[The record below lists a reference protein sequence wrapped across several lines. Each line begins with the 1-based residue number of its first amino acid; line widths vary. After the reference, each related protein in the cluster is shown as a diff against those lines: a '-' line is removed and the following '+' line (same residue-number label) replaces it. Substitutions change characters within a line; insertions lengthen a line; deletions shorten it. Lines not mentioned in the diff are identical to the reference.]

1 MVNLLND
8 ENSAFTQRLFLALNS
23 IGYEVTNI
31 SGITREINKLFGE
44 KSITTHAVRK
54 WLSGQAIPIHSRL
67 IRLADWLGV
76 SPAWLRFGEGQM
88 YKSDLSH
95 IPHSEE
101 KSYAQIF
108 AKINSLSKEELEL
121 VTHQIELILKIRKM
135 NKLNK

>member
-1 MVNLLND
+1 MLDLLKD
-8 ENSAFTQRLFLALNS
+8 ENTAFTQRLFLALNS

-44 KSITTHAVRK
+44 KSITSHAVRK

-95 IPHSEE
+95 IPFSDENNY
-101 KSYAQIF
+101 SLIF
-108 AKINSLSKEELEL
+108 AKIKSLSKEELEL
-121 VTHQIELILKIRKM
+121 VTHQIELILKIRKLHKQ
-135 NKLNK
+135 NK

>member
-1 MVNLLND
+1 MLDLLKD
-8 ENSAFTQRLFLALNS
+8 ENTAFTQRFFLALNS

-44 KSITTHAVRK
+44 KSITSHAVRK

-95 IPHSEE
+95 ISFSDENNY
-101 KSYAQIF
+101 SLIF
-108 AKINSLSKEELEL
+108 AKIKSL
-121 VTHQIELILKIRKM
+121 
-135 NKLNK
+135 

>member
-1 MVNLLND
+1 MLDLLKD
-8 ENSAFTQRLFLALNS
+8 ENTAFTQRFFLALNS

-44 KSITTHAVRK
+44 KSITSHAVRK
-54 WLSGQAIPIHSRL
+54 WLSGQSIPIHSRL

-95 IPHSEE
+95 IPFSEE
-101 KSYAQIF
+101 NNYSLIF
-108 AKINSLSKEELEL
+108 AKIKSLTQEELEL
-121 VTHQIELILKIRKM
+121 VTHQIELILKIRKLH
-135 NKLNK
+135 KLNK

>member
-1 MVNLLND
+1 MLDLLKD
-8 ENSAFTQRLFLALNS
+8 ENTAFTQRLFLALNS

-31 SGITREINKLFGE
+31 SGITREINKLFVE
-44 KSITTHAVRK
+44 KSITSHAVRK

-95 IPHSEE
+95 IPFSDEINY
-101 KSYAQIF
+101 SLIF
-108 AKINSLSKEELEL
+108 AKIKSLSKEELEL
-121 VTHQIELILKIRKM
+121 VTHQIELILKIRKLHKQ
-135 NKLNK
+135 NK

>member
-1 MVNLLND
+1 MLDLLKD
-8 ENSAFTQRLFLALNS
+8 ENTAFTQRFFLALNS

-44 KSITTHAVRK
+44 KSITSHAVRK

-88 YKSDLSH
+88 YKSELSH
-95 IPHSEE
+95 NLISEE
-101 KSYAQIF
+101 NNYALIF
-108 AKINSLSKEELEL
+108 AKIKSLSKEELEL
-121 VTHQIELILKIRKM
+121 VTHQIELILKIRKLHKQ
-135 NKLNK
+135 NK

>member
-1 MVNLLND
+1 MLDLLKD
-8 ENSAFTQRLFLALNS
+8 ENTAFTQRLFLALNS

-31 SGITREINKLFGE
+31 SGITREINKLFSE
-44 KSITTHAVRK
+44 KSITSHAVRK

-95 IPHSEE
+95 ILFSEE
-101 KSYAQIF
+101 KNYALIF
-108 AKINSLSKEELEL
+108 AKIKSLSKEELEL
-121 VTHQIELILKIRKM
+121 VTHQIELILKIRKLHKQ
-135 NKLNK
+135 NK

>member
-1 MVNLLND
+1 MLDLLKD
-8 ENSAFTQRLFLALNS
+8 ENTAFTQRLFLALNS

-44 KSITTHAVRK
+44 KSITSHAVRK

-88 YKSDLSH
+88 SKSNLSL
-95 IPHSEE
+95 IPFSEE
-101 KSYAQIF
+101 KNYSLIF
-108 AKINSLSKEELEL
+108 AKIKSLSKEELEL
-121 VTHQIELILKIRKM
+121 VTHQIELILKIRKLHKQ
-135 NKLNK
+135 NK

>member
-1 MVNLLND
+1 MLDLLKD
-8 ENSAFTQRLFLALNS
+8 ENTAFTQRFFLALNS

-44 KSITTHAVRK
+44 KSITSHAVRK

-95 IPHSEE
+95 IPFSEE
-101 KSYAQIF
+101 NNYSLIF
-108 AKINSLSKEELEL
+108 AKIKSLTQEELEL
-121 VTHQIELILKIRKM
+121 VTHQIELILKIRKLH
-135 NKLNK
+135 KLNK

>member
-1 MVNLLND
+1 MLDLLKD
-8 ENSAFTQRLFLALNS
+8 ENTAFTQRFFLALNS

-44 KSITTHAVRK
+44 KSITSHAVRK
-54 WLSGQAIPIHSRL
+54 WLSGQSIPIHSRL

-95 IPHSEE
+95 IPFSDENNY
-101 KSYAQIF
+101 SLIF
-108 AKINSLSKEELEL
+108 AKIKSLSKEELEL
-121 VTHQIELILKIRKM
+121 VTHQIELILKIRKLH
-135 NKLNK
+135 KQKK

>member
-1 MVNLLND
+1 MLDLLKD
-8 ENSAFTQRLFLALNS
+8 ENTAFTQRFFLALNS

-31 SGITREINKLFGE
+31 SGITREINKLFVE
-44 KSITTHAVRK
+44 KSITSHAVRK

-95 IPHSEE
+95 IPFSDENNY
-101 KSYAQIF
+101 SLIF
-108 AKINSLSKEELEL
+108 AKIKSLSKEELEL
-121 VTHQIELILKIRKM
+121 VTHQIELLLKIRKLHKQ
-135 NKLNK
+135 NK

>member
-1 MVNLLND
+1 MIDLRKD
-8 ENSAFTQRLFLALNS
+8 ENIAFTQRLLLALHS

-54 WLSGQAIPIHSRL
+54 WLSGQSIPIHSRL

-88 YKSDLSH
+88 YKSDLNNISY
-95 IPHSEE
+95 SEE
-101 KSYAQIF
+101 SNYALIF
-108 AKINSLSKEELEL
+108 SKIKSLSEEELEL
-121 VTHQIELILKIRKM
+121 VTLQIELIIRIRKM
-135 NKLNK
+135 NKFNK

>member
-1 MVNLLND
+1 MLDLLKD
-8 ENSAFTQRLFLALNS
+8 ENTAFTQRFFLALNS

-44 KSITTHAVRK
+44 KSITSHAVRK

-95 IPHSEE
+95 IPFSDENNY
-101 KSYAQIF
+101 SLIF
-108 AKINSLSKEELEL
+108 AKIKSLSKEELEL
-121 VTHQIELILKIRKM
+121 VTHQIELILKIRKLHKQ
-135 NKLNK
+135 NK

>member
-1 MVNLLND
+1 MIDLRKD
-8 ENSAFTQRLFLALNS
+8 ENIAFTQRLLLALHS

-44 KSITTHAVRK
+44 KSITSHAVRK

-95 IPHSEE
+95 IPFSDENNY
-101 KSYAQIF
+101 SLIF
-108 AKINSLSKEELEL
+108 AKIKSLSKEELEL
-121 VTHQIELILKIRKM
+121 VTHQIELILKIRKLHKQ
-135 NKLNK
+135 NK

>member
-1 MVNLLND
+1 MLDLLKD
-8 ENSAFTQRLFLALNS
+8 ENTAFTQRLFLALNS

-31 SGITREINKLFGE
+31 SSITREINKLFGE
-44 KSITTHAVRK
+44 KSITSHAVRK

-95 IPHSEE
+95 IPFSDENN
-101 KSYAQIF
+101 YALIF
-108 AKINSLSKEELEL
+108 AKIKSLSKEELEL
-121 VTHQIELILKIRKM
+121 VTHQIELILKIRKLHKQ
-135 NKLNK
+135 NK

>member
-1 MVNLLND
+1 MLDLLKD
-8 ENSAFTQRLFLALNS
+8 ENTAFTQRLFLDINS

-44 KSITTHAVRK
+44 KSITSHAVRK

-88 YKSDLSH
+88 YKSDPSH
-95 IPHSEE
+95 IPFSEE
-101 KSYAQIF
+101 KNYALIF
-108 AKINSLSKEELEL
+108 AKIKSLSKEELEL
-121 VTHQIELILKIRKM
+121 VTHQIELILKIRKLHKQ
-135 NKLNK
+135 NK

>member
-1 MVNLLND
+1 MLDLLKD
-8 ENSAFTQRLFLALNS
+8 ENTAFTQRFFLALNS

-44 KSITTHAVRK
+44 KSITSHAVRK

-95 IPHSEE
+95 IPFSDEINY
-101 KSYAQIF
+101 SLIF
-108 AKINSLSKEELEL
+108 AKIKSLSKEELEL
-121 VTHQIELILKIRKM
+121 VTHQIELILKIRKLHKQ
-135 NKLNK
+135 NK